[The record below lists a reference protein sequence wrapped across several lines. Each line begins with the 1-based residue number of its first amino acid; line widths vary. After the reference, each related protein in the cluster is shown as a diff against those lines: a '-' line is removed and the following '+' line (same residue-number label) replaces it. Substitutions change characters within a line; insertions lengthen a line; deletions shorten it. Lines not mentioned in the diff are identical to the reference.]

1 MIADKDSSFR
11 EGKLRQFKELAE
23 SYRQRENPG
32 LVSSIEESI
41 QWFEELR
48 RQDPL
53 SVCFI
58 YLLKILI
65 CITDPVE

>member
-11 EGKLRQFKELAE
+11 EGKLRKFKELAE

-41 QWFEELR
+41 QWFEEFTPPGPVYAL
-48 RQDPL
+48 
-53 SVCFI
+53 FI
-58 YLLKILI
+58 
-65 CITDPVE
+65 C